1 MDVPYTLVVLITL
14 IFCIALAFKYL
25 KIETKRYKARPFLL
39 TKAELNFFNQLNK
52 KLPSQFH
59 INCKVRLSDICTTT
73 DRKDI
78 ASFNR
83 ITSKHIDFVITKL
96 STAKTICA
104 IELDDK
110 SHNSESARR
119 RDAIKNSA
127 LNMSGVE
134 LFRVKSGRNYTDS
147 VTKIVN
153 AILESDKDEND
164 LNSVVSAYKPPSKVF
179 NVTQCPKCPS
189 ISLDKV
195 EMKFPNKGSYYFQ
208 CNTCGHRVYD

>member
-1 MDVPYTLVVLITL
+1 MDVPYILVVLITL
-14 IFCIALAFKYL
+14 VFCIALAFKSL
-25 KIETKRYKARPFLL
+25 KISTKRYKARPFLL

-52 KLPSQFH
+52 KLPSHYH

-73 DRKDI
+73 DPKDI
-78 ASFNR
+78 SNFNR

-96 STAKTICA
+96 STARTICA

-127 LNMSGVE
+127 LNMSGVVF
-134 LFRVKSGRNYTDS
+134 FRVKSGRNYTVS

-153 AILESDKDEND
+153 TIVQSEKD
-164 LNSVVSAYKPPSKVF
+164 LNSVVSAYKPPSIEFK
-179 NVTQCPKCPS
+179 VTQCPKCPS
-189 ISLDKV
+189 ISLDKI

-208 CNTCGHRVYD
+208 CNSCGHKVYD